1 LTSHSIISNINLSTR
16 DYLST
21 GDNDVFT
28 YRIPLIHE
36 APDGKTLLAFC
47 EARKYSSSDSGSKY
61 IALRRSQDGGVTWS
75 NSEFIFDDGDVKD
88 GSNLGTV
95 VVDSDTKTVFV
106 IFTFCPHTCP
116 VSETMMIKSE
126 DNGVTWSKAVNL
138 SSQIGNF
145 VFAPGP
151 GYGIQVSFICIP
163 AYSLLVHDLFYYIE
177 KIQS

>member
-1 LTSHSIISNINLSTR
+1 M
-16 DYLST
+16 
-21 GDNDVFT
+21 
-28 YRIPLIHE
+28 
-36 APDGKTLLAFC
+36 LAFC

-75 NSEFIFDDGDVKD
+75 NSQFIFDDGDVKD

-95 VVDSDTKTVFV
+95 VVDSDTKTVLV

-151 GYGIQVSFICIP
+151 GYGIQVSSHILSYQFTHCLI
-163 AYSLLVHDLFYYIE
+163 YFYYAMYIE
-177 KIQS
+177 KVQS